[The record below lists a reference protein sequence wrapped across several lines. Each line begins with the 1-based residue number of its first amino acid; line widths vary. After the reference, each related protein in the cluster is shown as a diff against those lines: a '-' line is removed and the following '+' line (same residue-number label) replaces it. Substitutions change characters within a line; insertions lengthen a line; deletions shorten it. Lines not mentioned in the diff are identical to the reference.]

1 MMSNT
6 VKEHCSFLKLLI
18 IYFLKNLNVF
28 WKVEKILIKNYFN
41 EIEFRIKNQMRVFLK
56 VIN

>member
-1 MMSNT
+1 MMLNT
-6 VKEHCSFLKLLI
+6 IKEHCSFLKLLI
-18 IYFLKNLNVF
+18 FFFFLNVNMF

-41 EIEFRIKNQMRVFLK
+41 EIESWIKNQMRVFLK